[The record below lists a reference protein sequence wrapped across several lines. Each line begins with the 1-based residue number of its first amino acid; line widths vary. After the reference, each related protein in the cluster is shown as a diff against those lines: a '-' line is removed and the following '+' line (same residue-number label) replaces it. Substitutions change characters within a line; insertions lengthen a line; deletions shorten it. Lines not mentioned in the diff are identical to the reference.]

1 MVVTMMIRGTM
12 IMVVAMKMRV
22 IKKIRPNMILQV
34 MMLVTMMLVTM
45 MMVTMMM
52 VTLMMR
58 VMRMMRVSVILQM
71 DNATERLKMAVDSST
86 LRMGE
91 VGKINKSFANSTS
104 DVRDNMTVA
113 QEKAKL

>member
-1 MVVTMMIRGTM
+1 MIRVTMM
-12 IMVVAMKMRV
+12 
-22 IKKIRPNMILQV
+22 
-34 MMLVTMMLVTM
+34 VTM
-45 MMVTMMM
+45 MMVTMMIVTRMIVTMIMVTLIIVTMMMVTLMM

-58 VMRMMRVSVILQM
+58 VMRTMRLSVILQM
-71 DNATERLKMAVDSST
+71 DDATERLKMPVDSST

-104 DVRDNMTVA
+104 DVQDSMTVA